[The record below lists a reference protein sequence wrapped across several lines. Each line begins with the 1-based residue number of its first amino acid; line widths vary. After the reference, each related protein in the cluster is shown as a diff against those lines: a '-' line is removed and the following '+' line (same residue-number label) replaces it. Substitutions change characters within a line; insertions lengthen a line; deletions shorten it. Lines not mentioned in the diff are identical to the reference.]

1 MFSEDLTEANQCHQ
15 QYNEGSENTITWQ
28 KFHVKQFF
36 LIEHNIDYKA
46 IKIYLETNYNSSATK
61 FGDMVHL
68 SYTVL
73 DTLSTLAYLDLQS
86 RLL

>member
-1 MFSEDLTEANQCHQ
+1 MFSEDLTEANQLQ
-15 QYNEGSENTITWQ
+15 QYNEDSENTITWQ

-36 LIEHNIDYKA
+36 LIEHNIDFNA
-46 IKIYLETNYNSSATK
+46 IKRLLDTSDNSSATK
-61 FGDMVHL
+61 FGINVHL
-68 SYTVL
+68 SCTRL